1 MPVKHDLYKD
11 LGFTREQVAE
21 RSKTD
26 GKLSQLLTDYGQ
38 IDTDVIDAE
47 SGSAGNVSD
56 DNLKKLKEKR
66 LLIKDK
72 IVQRLTTA
80 EH

>member
-11 LGFTREQVAE
+11 LGLTKEQVAE

-26 GKLSQLLTDYGQ
+26 KKLNQLLTDYGQ
-38 IDTDVIDAE
+38 IDTGVLDTEA
-47 SGSAGNVSD
+47 GSAGNVSD
-56 DNLKKLKEKR
+56 GELKKLKEKR

-72 IVQRLTTA
+72 IVQRLTSA
-80 EH
+80 D

>member
-11 LGFTREQVAE
+11 LGLTKEQVSE

-26 GKLSQLLTDYGQ
+26 GKLNKLLVEYGQ
-38 IDTDVIDAE
+38 IDTNVLDAE
-47 SGSAGNVSD
+47 SGSAGSVSD
-56 DNLKKLKEKR
+56 DELKKLKEKR

-72 IVQRLTTA
+72 IVQRL
-80 EH
+80 EQS

>member
-11 LGFTREQVAE
+11 LGFTKEQVAE
-21 RSKTD
+21 CSKAD
-26 GKLSQLLTDYGQ
+26 RKLNQLLSDYGQ
-38 IDTDVIDAE
+38 IDNNVLDAE

-56 DNLKKLKEKR
+56 EDLKKLKEKR

-72 IVQRLTTA
+72 IVQRLTLP
-80 EH
+80 E

>member
-11 LGFTREQVAE
+11 LGLTKEQVAE

-26 GKLSQLLTDYGQ
+26 KKLNQLLTDYGQ
-38 IDTDVIDAE
+38 IDTGVLDAE
-47 SGSAGNVSD
+47 AGSAGNVSD
-56 DNLKKLKEKR
+56 GELKKLKEKR

-72 IVQRLTTA
+72 IVQRLTSA
-80 EH
+80 D

>member
-11 LGFTREQVAE
+11 LGLTKEQVSE

-26 GKLSQLLTDYGQ
+26 GKLNKLLVEYGQ
-38 IDTDVIDAE
+38 IDTNVLDAE
-47 SGSAGNVSD
+47 SGSAGSVSD
-56 DNLKKLKEKR
+56 DELKNLKEKR

-72 IVQRLTTA
+72 IVQRL
-80 EH
+80 EQS

>member
-11 LGFTREQVAE
+11 LGLTKEQVSE

-26 GKLSQLLTDYGQ
+26 GKLNKLLVEYGQ
-38 IDTDVIDAE
+38 IDTSVLDAE
-47 SGSAGNVSD
+47 SGSAGSVSD
-56 DNLKKLKEKR
+56 DELKKLKEKR

-72 IVQRLTTA
+72 IVQRL
-80 EH
+80 EQP

>member
-11 LGFTREQVAE
+11 LGLTKEQVSE

-26 GKLSQLLTDYGQ
+26 GKLNKLLVEYGQ
-38 IDTDVIDAE
+38 IDTNVLDAE
-47 SGSAGNVSD
+47 SGSAGSVSD
-56 DNLKKLKEKR
+56 DELKKLKEKR

-72 IVQRLTTA
+72 IVQRL
-80 EH
+80 EQP

>member
-11 LGFTREQVAE
+11 LGLTKEQVSE

-26 GKLSQLLTDYGQ
+26 SKLNKLVVEYGQ
-38 IDTDVIDAE
+38 IDTSVLDAE
-47 SGSAGNVSD
+47 SGSAGSVSD
-56 DNLKKLKEKR
+56 DELKKLKEKR

-72 IVQRLTTA
+72 IVQRL
-80 EH
+80 EQP

>member
-11 LGFTREQVAE
+11 LGLTKEQVAE
-21 RSKTD
+21 RTKTD
-26 GKLSQLLTDYGQ
+26 RKLNQLLSDYGQ
-38 IDTDVIDAE
+38 IDTGVLDAE

-56 DNLKKLKEKR
+56 DELKKLKEKR

-72 IVQRLTTA
+72 IVQRLTSP
-80 EH
+80 E

>member
-11 LGFTREQVAE
+11 LGLTKEQVSE

-26 GKLSQLLTDYGQ
+26 GKLNKLLVEYGQ
-38 IDTDVIDAE
+38 IDTSVLDAE
-47 SGSAGNVSD
+47 SGSAGSVSD
-56 DNLKKLKEKR
+56 DELKKLKEKR

-72 IVQRLTTA
+72 IVQRL
-80 EH
+80 EQS